1 MLPSVTKLTLKGK
14 RKKEGAG
21 GVGVLGLYDRL
32 LASKT
37 LSYAIVTEPE
47 KNEKMKKMRCE
58 GVRSA
63 SLLLDSSGGY
73 TVSE

>member
-1 MLPSVTKLTLKGK
+1 
-14 RKKEGAG
+14 
-21 GVGVLGLYDRL
+21 VGVLGLYDRL

>member
-47 KNEKMKKMRCE
+47 KKEKKKKRKKE
-58 GVRSA
+58 V
-63 SLLLDSSGGY
+63 
-73 TVSE
+73 